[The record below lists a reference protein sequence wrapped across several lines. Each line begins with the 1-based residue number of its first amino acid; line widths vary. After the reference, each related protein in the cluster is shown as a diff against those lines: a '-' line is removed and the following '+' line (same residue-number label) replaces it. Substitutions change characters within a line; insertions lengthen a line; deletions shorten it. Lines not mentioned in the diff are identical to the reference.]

1 MKIEANVV
9 IPMYNSV
16 SSIEKSVRSVLDQ
29 KNIFVK
35 VFVVDHGSDDG
46 SLELVTQKFRNDE
59 RVKIVSI
66 GRSKNEKRSASKPL
80 NCGIQEIMNQTRNDL
95 EIWVMRLDADDML
108 YNPYVLSK
116 AINMKKQD
124 TLLICGS
131 IIFANSSKKIA
142 SKYHLQEKYATVNKL
157 CKCAA
162 YGFPHHATLIALDLL
177 KIIEKEE
184 NSFFCT
190 NIGYGEDFD
199 FSLKLFKNCKDD
211 QIVFIEDEFIIK
223 EQSGETITNTISS
236 KKYIKDHLIILL
248 RNSKLSKIFML
259 KTILWRLL
267 NNCKFCKGVINK
279 MEAPALK
286 FANNT
291 IENYEKIKKMSGWTE
306 E

>member
-1 MKIEANVV
+1 MKMEVNVV
-9 IPMYNSV
+9 IPMYNSI
-16 SSIEKSVRSVLDQ
+16 SSIEKSVRSVLGQ
-29 KNIFVK
+29 KNISVK

-46 SLELVTQKFRNDE
+46 SLELVTHKFRNDK
-59 RVKIVSI
+59 RVKIIPI
-66 GRSKNEKRSASKPL
+66 GRSKNEKRSASKPM
-80 NCGIQEIMNQTRNDL
+80 NRGIQEIMNQMKNDL
-95 EIWVMRLDADDML
+95 DIWVMRLDADDIL
-108 YNPYVLSK
+108 YNPHVLSK

-131 IIFANSSKKIA
+131 IIFSNSSKKIA
-142 SKYHLQEKYATVNKL
+142 SKYYLQEKYATVSKL

-177 KIIEKEE
+177 KTIEKEE

-199 FSLKLFKNCKDD
+199 FSLKLFKNCNDN
-211 QIVFIEDEFIIK
+211 QIIFTEDEFIIK
-223 EQSGETITNTISS
+223 EQSGETITNTIRT
-236 KKYIKDHLIILL
+236 KNYIKDHIMILL
-248 RNSKLSKIFML
+248 RNSKLSKKFML

-267 NNCKFCKGVINK
+267 NNCRFCKGVMNR

-286 FANNT
+286 FANST
-291 IENYEKIKKMSGWTE
+291 IENYEKIKRMSGWTE